1 MLNHLALCHVLP
13 QAKPYKLAD
22 EKGLYLLVKPSGARY
37 WRLKYRFAGREK
49 LLACGV
55 FPETTLAEA
64 RAKRDDARKLLEK
77 GTDPNAARQKAKLV
91 AKLAGDTAFEAVAR
105 EWHAGMTKAWSEY
118 HARDVLHRLEANAF
132 RYLGK
137 LPIAEITASQI
148 LAVLRT
154 VEHRGAHE
162 LARRTRSVC
171 GQIFRY
177 AIATG
182 LAERDPAA
190 DLKGVLKGAPKVRHL
205 AALKEAELPD
215 FLKKL
220 DSYDGHPQTRLA
232 LRLLLLTC
240 VRTGEL
246 RSAEWSEFDTD
257 EAEWRIPAAKMKA
270 GEEHVVPLSRQALA
284 VLKELRQING
294 RSVRLFVNSHDHQKA
309 MSENTILYALYR
321 MGYHSRATGHGFRAT
336 AATILS
342 EQGFRPELIERA
354 LAHVG
359 RNKVKA
365 AYQHSPLVPE
375 RRAML
380 QHWADFLDGLRA
392 GAKVRSLKRRGCT
405 VDAA

>member
-1 MLNHLALCHVLP
+1 MLTHAALR
-13 QAKPYKLAD
+13 QAKPDTKPYKLAD

-55 FPETTLAEA
+55 YPETTLAEA
-64 RAKRDDARKLLEK
+64 RGKRDDARKLLEK

-91 AKLAGDTAFEAVAR
+91 AKLASDTAFEAIAR
-105 EWHAGMTKAWSEY
+105 EWHVGMAKAWSAH
-118 HARDVLHRLEANAF
+118 HAHDVLHRLEANVF
-132 RYLGK
+132 PHLGK
-137 LPIAEITASQI
+137 FPIAEITAPQI
-148 LAVLRT
+148 LATLRA

-162 LARRTRSVC
+162 LARRARSVV

-182 LAERDPAA
+182 RAERDPAA
-190 DLKGVLKGAPKVRHL
+190 DLKGALKGAPKVRHL

-220 DSYDGHPQTRLA
+220 DGYDGHPQTRLA
-232 LRLLLLTC
+232 LKLLLLTC

-246 RSAEWSEFDTD
+246 RSAEWSEFDT
-257 EAEWRIPAAKMKA
+257 EGKAEWRIPAAKMKM
-270 GEEHVVPLSRQALA
+270 GEEHVVPLSRQALTA
-284 VLKELRQING
+284 LGELRRING
-294 RSVRLFVNSHDHQKA
+294 RSPRLFVNSHDHEKP

-342 EQGFRPELIERA
+342 EQGFRPELLERA
-354 LAHVG
+354 LAHVE

-365 AYQHSPLVPE
+365 AYQRSPLLPE
-375 RRAML
+375 RRKML
-380 QHWADFLDGLRA
+380 QHWADFLDGLKA
-392 GAKVRSLKRRGCT
+392 GAKVRSLKRGAT
-405 VDAA
+405 A

>member
-1 MLNHLALCHVLP
+1 MLTHVALR
-13 QAKPYKLAD
+13 QAKAQDKPYKLAD

-55 FPETTLAEA
+55 YPETTLAEA
-64 RAKRDDARKLLEK
+64 RGKRDAARKLLEK
-77 GTDPNAARQKAKLV
+77 GSDPNATRQKAKLV
-91 AKLAGDTAFEAVAR
+91 AKLASDTAFEAIAR
-105 EWHAGMTKAWSEY
+105 EWHAGMAKAWSKH
-118 HARDVLHRLEANAF
+118 HAHDVLHRLEANVF
-132 RYLGK
+132 PHLGK
-137 LPIAEITASQI
+137 LPIAEITSPQI
-148 LAVLRT
+148 LAALRT

-162 LARRTRSVC
+162 LARRARSVC

-182 LAERDPAA
+182 RADRDPAA
-190 DLKGVLKGAPKVRHL
+190 DLKGALKGAPKVRHL
-205 AALKEAELPD
+205 AALKEGELPD

-220 DSYDGHPQTRLA
+220 DVYDGHPQTPLA

-246 RSAEWSEFDTD
+246 RGAEWSQFDTD
-257 EAEWRIPAAKMKA
+257 KGEWRIPADKMKA
-270 GEEHVVPLSRQALA
+270 GEEHVVPLSRQALQ

-294 RSVRLFVNSHDHQKA
+294 RSVRLFVNSHDHEKP

-354 LAHVG
+354 LAHTE

-365 AYQHSPLVPE
+365 AYQRSPLLPE
-375 RRAML
+375 RRKML
-380 QHWADFLDGLRA
+380 QHWADFLDGLKA
-392 GAKVRSLKRRGCT
+392 GAKVRSLKRGATARP
-405 VDAA
+405 